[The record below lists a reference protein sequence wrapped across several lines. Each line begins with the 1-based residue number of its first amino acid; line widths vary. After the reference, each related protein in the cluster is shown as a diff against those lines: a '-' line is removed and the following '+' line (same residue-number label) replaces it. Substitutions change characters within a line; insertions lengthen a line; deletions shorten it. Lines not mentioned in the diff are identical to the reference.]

1 MNLYIDYSV
10 RIRKIQVTEETKQF
24 VFRAIKAA
32 LEYEKVKT
40 DCEVSVTFVSDRL
53 IREYNRTYRS
63 IDRPTDV
70 LSFPIAAN
78 GNLDEAFD
86 GERCQLGDIVI
97 SLERAEAQA
106 ELYGHSPERETAFLA
121 VHSVLHL
128 LGYDHERGEEE
139 DRLMRRKQ
147 RAIMKKMGLG
157 I

>member
-10 RIRKIQVTEETKQF
+10 RIRKIQVTEETKQL

-32 LEYEKVKT
+32 LEYEKVKI

-78 GNLDEAFD
+78 GNLEEAFD

-97 SLERAEAQA
+97 SLERAAAQA
-106 ELYGHSPERETAFLA
+106 ELYGPSPERETAFLA

-147 RAIMKKMGLG
+147 RAIMKKIGLG